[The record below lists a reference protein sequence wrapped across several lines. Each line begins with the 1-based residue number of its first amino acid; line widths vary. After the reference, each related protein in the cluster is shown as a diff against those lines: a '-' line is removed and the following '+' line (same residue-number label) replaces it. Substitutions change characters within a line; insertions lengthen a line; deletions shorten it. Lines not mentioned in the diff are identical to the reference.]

1 MSSTEII
8 SMLSGDTT
16 VMFEMLADN
25 SEILAMARLVANNKA
40 DYDDLLEL
48 SYKHF

>member
-1 MSSTEII
+1 
-8 SMLSGDTT
+8 MLSGDTT

-48 SYKHF
+48 SYEHF